1 MQTMIYISLA
11 INIVILVPIVVL
23 MAIKS
28 PLVDTAWG
36 PLTEARAILWSIYI
50 AILIASIFLVFM
62 PIASF
67 VAALLAVQVIYK
79 LTTPFT
85 VGSFRNPVV
94 ISNLVIATVHA
105 VTLVSIFSE
114 IGTQLLMGQ

>member
-11 INIVILVPIVVL
+11 INIVVLVPIVVL

-28 PLVDTAWG
+28 PLLDTAWG

-50 AILIASIFLVFM
+50 AILVASIFLVFM
-62 PIASF
+62 PVVSF
-67 VAALLAVQVIYK
+67 IAALLAVQVVYK

-94 ISNLVIATVHA
+94 ISNLVIATLHA

-114 IGTQLLMGQ
+114 VGPQLLMVQ

>member
-1 MQTMIYISLA
+1 
-11 INIVILVPIVVL
+11 
-23 MAIKS
+23 
-28 PLVDTAWG
+28 
-36 PLTEARAILWSIYI
+36 
-50 AILIASIFLVFM
+50 M

-94 ISNLVIATVHA
+94 ISNLVIATLHA
-105 VTLVSIFSE
+105 VTLASIFSE
-114 IGTQLLMGQ
+114 VGFEVQAA

>member
-11 INIVILVPIVVL
+11 INIVVLVPIVVL

>member
-11 INIVILVPIVVL
+11 INIVVLVPIVVL

-50 AILIASIFLVFM
+50 AILVVSIFLAFM
-62 PIASF
+62 PLVSF
-67 VAALLAVQVIYK
+67 VAAVLAVQVIYK

-85 VGSFRNPVV
+85 VGSIRNPVV

-105 VTLVSIFSE
+105 VTLVSIYSE
-114 IGTQLLMGQ
+114 VGPQLLTVL

>member
-50 AILIASIFLVFM
+50 AILVASIFLVFM

>member
-11 INIVILVPIVVL
+11 INIVVLVPIVVL

-67 VAALLAVQVIYK
+67 VAALLAVQVTYK

-85 VGSFRNPVV
+85 IGSFRNPVV

>member
-85 VGSFRNPVV
+85 VGSIRNPVV

>member
-1 MQTMIYISLA
+1 MQTMINISLV
-11 INIVILVPIVVL
+11 INIVVLVPIVVL

-36 PLTEARAILWSIYI
+36 PSTEARAILWSVYI
-50 AILIASIFLVFM
+50 AILVASIFLVFM
-62 PIASF
+62 PTASF

-105 VTLVSIFSE
+105 VTLASMFSE
-114 IGTQLLMGQ
+114 IGTQLLTV

>member
-11 INIVILVPIVVL
+11 INIVVLVPIVVL

-50 AILIASIFLVFM
+50 AILVASMFLVFM
-62 PIASF
+62 PVVSF
-67 VAALLAVQVIYK
+67 IAALLAVQVIYK

-85 VGSFRNPVV
+85 VGSIRNPVV

-114 IGTQLLMGQ
+114 VGPQLLMVL

>member
-11 INIVILVPIVVL
+11 INIVALVPIVIL
-23 MAIKS
+23 MAMKS

-36 PLTEARAILWSIYI
+36 PITEARAILWSIYI
-50 AILIASIFLVFM
+50 AILVASIFLVFI
-62 PIASF
+62 PVVAF

-85 VGSFRNPVV
+85 VGTISNPVV
-94 ISNLVIATVHA
+94 ISNLAISALHIATLA
-105 VTLVSIFSE
+105 TMFAFT
-114 IGTQLLMGQ
+114 GNQLFQTN

>member
-11 INIVILVPIVVL
+11 INIVVLVPIVLL

-62 PIASF
+62 PIAFF

>member
-11 INIVILVPIVVL
+11 INIVVLVPIVVL

-36 PLTEARAILWSIYI
+36 TITEARAILWSIYI
-50 AILIASIFLVFM
+50 AILVASIFLVFI
-62 PIASF
+62 PVVAF

-85 VGSFRNPVV
+85 VGTISNPVV
-94 ISNLVIATVHA
+94 ISNLAISALHIATLA
-105 VTLVSIFSE
+105 TMFAFT
-114 IGTQLLMGQ
+114 GNQLFQTN

>member
-11 INIVILVPIVVL
+11 INIVVLVPIVVL

-36 PLTEARAILWSIYI
+36 PWTEARSILWSIYI
-50 AILIASIFLVFM
+50 AILVASVFLLFM
-62 PIASF
+62 PIVSF

-105 VTLVSIFSE
+105 VTLVIIFSE
-114 IGTQLLMGQ
+114 VGPQLLTVI